1 MEYYAHIASDGRKQ
15 SVEQHLLGTATLAAE
30 FADAFASS
38 SHGQLVGLAHDI
50 GKNTAA
56 FQKRLMGGKKVDH
69 ATAGAIECARLNH
82 IYAVCSVIG
91 HHGGLP
97 DVGNPATDLPGD
109 PTCFGRL
116 MKGLNG
122 GIEPYNMTQPL
133 PDTPSLPPFE
143 NDLLA
148 MSFWTRM
155 LYSCLVD
162 ADYLDTERFMSNN
175 AVQRDGYDDLQ
186 TLLMK
191 LEAYIRPWLSPKTE
205 LDRSRTGILK
215 ACLDA
220 GAKER
225 GLYTLTVP
233 TGGGKTVASLA
244 FALRHAVKHQAQR
257 IIYVV
262 PYTSIIEQNADVF
275 RKILGPKNV
284 LEHHS
289 GMLYDSDTD
298 IAPEHR
304 HLALATENWDAP
316 VVVTTAVQFFESMY
330 ANRSS
335 KCRKLHNICNSVLI
349 FDEAQMI
356 PAVHLQPCVAAIAY
370 LVRHFQSTAVLCT
383 ATQPVLNDL
392 IEKFTPDL
400 AVTDICPNNH
410 ELAAQFR
417 RVTFRQMGV
426 CSNELISSELSKHHQ
441 VLCIVNSRKA
451 AQELFSLLPT
461 EGSFHLSTLMYPA
474 HRQTIFAE
482 IRSRLSNGQPCRVV
496 STSLI
501 EAGVDVDFPAVYREL
516 SGLDS
521 VLQAAGRCNRNGRRP
536 ALESVVSIFERDTPA
551 PILFRRNIGA
561 AREALSLGLPI
572 DHPDTIRQYFK
583 SLRDYMS
590 EGTDKTSTITHLSQG
605 ISGCLLPFK
614 TVAERFHLIDNS
626 TKIIYVPE
634 EGIREVIQRI
644 LDQSASRADYRLA
657 GRYSVAVYDQHY
669 QALLAAGALIPLPD
683 GESAVLKQPAL
694 YSKSRGLSLHP
705 ESFFTE

>member
-38 SHGQLVGLAHDI
+38 SHGQLVGLSHDI
-50 GKNTAA
+50 GKNTGA
-56 FQKRLMGGKKVDH
+56 FQNRLLGGNKVDH
-69 ATAGAIECARLNH
+69 ATAGAIECTKLNH
-82 IYAVCSVIG
+82 IYAACAVIG
-91 HHGGLP
+91 HHSGLP

-133 PDTPSLPPFE
+133 PDAPSLPTFE
-143 NDLLA
+143 NDPLA

-205 LDRSRTGILK
+205 LDRSRTDILK
-215 ACLDA
+215 ACLEA
-220 GAKER
+220 GANKK

-244 FALRHAVKHQAQR
+244 FALRHAVKHRAQR
-257 IIYVV
+257 VIYIV
-262 PYTSIIEQNADVF
+262 PYTSIIEQNAEVF
-275 RKILGPKNV
+275 RKILGPQNV

-298 IAPEHR
+298 ISPEHH

-316 VVVTTAVQFFESMY
+316 IVVTTAVQFFESMY

-383 ATQPVLNDL
+383 ATQPSLNDL

-400 AVTDICPNNH
+400 PVTEICPDAH
-410 ELAAQFR
+410 ALADRFR

-426 CSNELISSELSKHHQ
+426 CNNEVISSELCKHQQ

-451 AQELFSLLPT
+451 AQELYSLLPT

-474 HRQTIFAE
+474 HRQAIFSE
-482 IRSRLSNGQPCRVV
+482 IRNRLSNGQPCRVV

-536 ALESVVSIFERDTPA
+536 ALESVVSIFERDTPV

-583 SLRDYMS
+583 SLRDYMG

-626 TKIIYVPE
+626 TKTIYVPE

-657 GRYSVAVYDQHY
+657 GRYGVAVYDQHY
-669 QALLAAGALIPLPD
+669 QALLAAGVLIPLPD
-683 GESAVLKQPAL
+683 GESAVLKRPEL
-694 YSKSRGLSLHP
+694 YSKSRGLLLH
-705 ESFFTE
+705 T

>member
-1 MEYYAHIASDGRKQ
+1 MDYLAHIAPDGRVQ
-15 SVEQHLLGTATLAAE
+15 FYTEHADNTAALCSY
-30 FADAFASS
+30 FASAFQ
-38 SHGQLVGLAHDI
+38 SHDHGLLVGQAHDI
-50 GKNTAA
+50 GKNSTA
-56 FQKRLMGGKKVDH
+56 FQNRLMGGKKVDH
-69 ATAGAIECARLNH
+69 ATAGAIECAKLNH
-82 IYAVCSVIG
+82 IYAACAVIG

-122 GIEPYNMTQPL
+122 GIERYTITKPL
-133 PDTPSLPPFE
+133 PDAPSLPPFE

-162 ADYLDTERFMSNN
+162 ADYLDTERFMFNN
-175 AVQRDGYDDLQ
+175 AVQRDRYDDLQ

-191 LEAYIRPWLSPKTE
+191 LEAYIHPWLSPKTE

-215 ACLDA
+215 VCLDA
-220 GAKER
+220 GAKNK

-262 PYTSIIEQNADVF
+262 PYTSVIEQNAEVF
-275 RKILGPKNV
+275 RNILGPKNV

-304 HLALATENWDAP
+304 RLALATENWDAP

-383 ATQPVLNDL
+383 ATQPALNDL

-400 AVTDICPNNH
+400 AVTEICPNNH

-426 CSNELISSELSKHHQ
+426 SSNELISSELSEHHQ

-451 AQELFSLLPT
+451 AQELYELLPT

-474 HRQTIFAE
+474 HRQSILAE
-482 IRSRLSNGQPCRVV
+482 IRSRLSSGLPCRVV

-521 VLQAAGRCNRNGRRP
+521 VLQAAGRCNRNGRKP
-536 ALESVVSIFERDTPA
+536 VVESVVSIFERDTP
-551 PILFRRNIGA
+551 PPVLFRRNIGA
-561 AREALSLGLPI
+561 ARDALSLGLAI
-572 DHPDTIRQYFK
+572 DHPDTIQKYFR
-583 SLRDYMS
+583 SLRDFMG
-590 EGTDKTSTITHLSQG
+590 EGTDKTATIVHLSQG

-614 TVAERFHLIDNS
+614 TVAENFHLIDNN
-626 TKIIYVPE
+626 TKTVYIPE
-634 EGIREVIQRI
+634 SGNKEILQRI
-644 LDQSASRADYRLA
+644 LDRSANRADYRMA
-657 GRYSVAVYDQHY
+657 GRFGVAVYDQHY
-669 QALLAAGALIPLPD
+669 QALLSAGALIPLPD
-683 GESAVLKQPAL
+683 GESAVLKQSEL
-694 YSKSRGLSLHP
+694 YNESCGLS
-705 ESFFTE
+705 FQAK